1 MTKTTLQNIAKLI
14 VALKLIEIQKKQ
26 KVLVK

>member
-1 MTKTTLQNIAKLI
+1 MTETTLQNLAKLI
-14 VALKLIEIQKKQ
+14 VALKLIEIPKKQ